1 MTSILIFSGSAR
13 QGSLN
18 TALVRSA
25 GDIAEAAGATV
36 DEVNLAAMALPIFDG
51 DWETIH
57 GVPVAASELATRVQ
71 AADAVL
77 IGSPE
82 YNGGPTAMLKNAIDW
97 VTRVDKTAFQGR
109 KIGLL
114 AATPGQKGGQ
124 HGLGVV
130 ESIFTWM
137 QCDVH
142 ETFSLPKAHEA
153 VVEGS
158 VADDEHE
165 RLTTWVDHLMQ
176 SLKP

>member
-18 TALVRSA
+18 TALARSA
-25 GDIAEAAGATV
+25 GEIAAESGSTI
-36 DEVNLAAMALPIFDG
+36 DEVDLGAMALPIFDG

-57 GVPVAASELATRVQ
+57 GVPVAAANLAARVQ

-82 YNGGPTAMLKNAIDW
+82 YNGGPTALLKNAIDW
-97 VTRVDKTAFQGR
+97 VTRVEMSAFQGR

-124 HGLGVV
+124 HSLDIV
-130 ESIFTWM
+130 ESIFNWM
-137 QCDVH
+137 HCDVH

-153 VVEGS
+153 IVDGALIGE
-158 VADDEHE
+158 E
-165 RLTTWVDHLMQ
+165 RQRLAIWVDYLIQ
-176 SLKP
+176 SLN